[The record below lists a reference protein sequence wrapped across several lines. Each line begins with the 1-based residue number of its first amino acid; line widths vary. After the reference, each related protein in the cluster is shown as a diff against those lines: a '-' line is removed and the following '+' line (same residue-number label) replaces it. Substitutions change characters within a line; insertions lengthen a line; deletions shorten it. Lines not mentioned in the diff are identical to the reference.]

1 MVAGSIEAVSA
12 SQGRMTGL
20 EVGIMGSIQV
30 RDVDDDGA
38 RPHGT
43 GPDVIG
49 MGVFWM
55 SEKDKYS
62 SSPFSNA
69 AELEPEGRDAEGW
82 VMAWDELLNTSTV
95 SWGARAAWGLDCGC
109 VFNCEVACGTSI
121 SDPTWYR
128 GTSRSNIVELGPA
141 KRDAEV

>member
-1 MVAGSIEAVSA
+1 MVPGSIEAVSA

-30 RDVDDDGA
+30 RDVDVDGA
-38 RPHGT
+38 RPDGT

-49 MGVFWM
+49 TGVFWM

-82 VMAWDELLNTSTV
+82 VMA
-95 SWGARAAWGLDCGC
+95 
-109 VFNCEVACGTSI
+109 
-121 SDPTWYR
+121 
-128 GTSRSNIVELGPA
+128 
-141 KRDAEV
+141 